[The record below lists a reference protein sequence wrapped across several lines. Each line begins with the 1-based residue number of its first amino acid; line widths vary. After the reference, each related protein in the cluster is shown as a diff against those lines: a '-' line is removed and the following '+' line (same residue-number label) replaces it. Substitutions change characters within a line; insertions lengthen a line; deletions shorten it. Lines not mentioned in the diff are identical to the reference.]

1 MDPIAKKLSGTGVA
15 LVTPF
20 HKNGAVDFDALT
32 RLVNH
37 ILKGKCEYLVVLGT
51 TGESV
56 TLSTDEK
63 RAVVDCVLAVNR
75 NRVPLVLGLGG
86 NDTAGLVRKLETSDF
101 TGISALLS
109 VSPYYNKPTQKGLIQ
124 HYTKLAKA
132 SPLPMLLYNV
142 PARTGSNLHQ
152 ETVLRLANDIP
163 SIIGI
168 KEASGSMEQAMDIIR
183 QRPDGFLVISG
194 DDALTLP
201 LLAAGADGVISVVAN
216 AFPREFSE
224 MVRQALKSNFKKARE
239 LHYDLLPIVPML
251 FEEGNPAGVKC
262 ALKMLGICDEHL
274 RLPLVPVSRQLAQ
287 QIQLFCAHHRE

>member
-20 HKNGAVDFDALT
+20 HKNGSVDFDALT

-63 RAVVDCVLAVNR
+63 KAVVDCVLTVNR
-75 NRVPLVLGLGG
+75 NRVPIVLGLGG
-86 NDTAGLVRKLETSDF
+86 NDTAGLVRKLETSVF

-274 RLPLVPVSRQLAQ
+274 RLPLVAVSRQLAQ
-287 QIQLFCAHHRE
+287 QIQLFCAHH